1 MRNGNLSAAVRTA
14 ALCLFGAAITAGW
27 SAAATLTGMSVS
39 TEGDVTRIHVTLD
52 EPVEFSHFVLQDP
65 ARLYV
70 DLEGV
75 DAVALA
81 DLPAGEGLAGG
92 MEASVWKGDGAHA
105 LTRLSVQLQ
114 RPVVSEVREVE
125 DGVMITL
132 RPEVSGGLAPSAA
145 PEPEKAQDLT
155 PAEERFEYALPTR
168 PDYAA
173 DYTRTDPAVASFN
186 VQEHSSLASRGGSR
200 VSLDIQVADI
210 YTVLRSISEYSGV
223 NIVMGYDVRNAVK
236 DPVSVHLENVPWGE
250 ALEMV
255 LRSNHLWYSEEN
267 GIIRVDTEEN
277 LRKEELERTSAD
289 RLLEDVMPLTTRIV
303 QVVYAN
309 AAELQVPIQKSLG
322 KRGQIE
328 VDQRTN
334 SLVVSDIPSRVESA
348 VQMIQHLDS
357 QTPQVEIVAKLVDVD
372 ARYSKD
378 LGVLWEA
385 AGLHS
390 SGGASIEGSAG
401 SGDVANPT
409 GTVRFGLVKSW
420 GAVSGMLKALEQ
432 DNKANIISNP
442 RITTVNNREARIL
455 VGKKIPLITLDE
467 AGNAVTQLTTI
478 GITMRVTPHINDN
491 NRITLD
497 LHPEVSDLSSQATV
511 QGGVIITTSEAD
523 TRVMVGNG
531 ETAVIG
537 GLIRSN
543 TTTLNRGV
551 PFLKNLPLIGG
562 LFRQTSE
569 VKEKRELLIFVTPR
583 IINSFDAA
591 QTSSE

>member
-1 MRNGNLSAAVRTA
+1 M
-14 ALCLFGAAITAGW
+14 
-27 SAAATLTGMSVS
+27 
-39 TEGDVTRIHVTLD
+39 
-52 EPVEFSHFVLQDP
+52 
-65 ARLYV
+65 
-70 DLEGV
+70 
-75 DAVALA
+75 
-81 DLPAGEGLAGG
+81 
-92 MEASVWKGDGAHA
+92 
-105 LTRLSVQLQ
+105 
-114 RPVVSEVREVE
+114 
-125 DGVMITL
+125 
-132 RPEVSGGLAPSAA
+132 
-145 PEPEKAQDLT
+145 
-155 PAEERFEYALPTR
+155 
-168 PDYAA
+168 
-173 DYTRTDPAVASFN
+173 
-186 VQEHSSLASRGGSR
+186 
-200 VSLDIQVADI
+200 SLDIQVADI

-223 NIVMGYDVRNAVK
+223 NIVMGYDVRKAVK

-255 LRSNHLWYSEEN
+255 LRSNHLWYREEN

-277 LRKEELERTSAD
+277 LRKEELDRTSAD
-289 RLLEDVMPLTTRIV
+289 RQLEEVMPLTTRIV

-309 AAELQVPIQKSLG
+309 AAELQAPIQKGLG

-334 SLVVSDIPSRVESA
+334 SLVVTDIPSRVESA

-420 GAVSGMLKALEQ
+420 GAVAGMLKALEQ

-591 QTSSE
+591 QASSE